1 VAVVDP
7 KNKHQFLLAILC
19 DTPNSFS
26 IKDRNVLQMQTLKRN
41 NWNVL
46 RLFSVNYYN
55 NPKREIKK
63 IKDVLDKLTGADKK
77 GGTELNRAKK
87 AYKAAALE
95 SLQETALY
103 VTSGENDKEITAR
116 LKAIVAAEEPISYPF
131 LLRRCTS
138 SLGVYKYGSKVES
151 HIQALIGLCGFKEQK
166 IMGVTYYRKTDKCLA
181 FDKYRVETGESLRR
195 FETDYSPYDIV
206 AIIRAT
212 LEDKV
217 ALYVSEI
224 NAIIASVLRM
234 PRLAEKFAVY
244 INECISYGEQI
255 GLFVRSVSDR
265 ISLA

>member
-1 VAVVDP
+1 
-7 KNKHQFLLAILC
+7 
-19 DTPNSFS
+19 
-26 IKDRNVLQMQTLKRN
+26 
-41 NWNVL
+41 
-46 RLFSVNYYN
+46 
-55 NPKREIKK
+55 
-63 IKDVLDKLTGADKK
+63 
-77 GGTELNRAKK
+77 
-87 AYKAAALE
+87 
-95 SLQETALY
+95 
-103 VTSGENDKEITAR
+103 
-116 LKAIVAAEEPISYPF
+116 
-131 LLRRCTS
+131 
-138 SLGVYKYGSKVES
+138 
-151 HIQALIGLCGFKEQK
+151 
-166 IMGVTYYRKTDKCLA
+166 MGVTYYRKTDKCLA